1 MLAQDEDS
9 SLDGVGQEETP
20 PLMLR
25 EEAFIALERMIVTGQ
40 LAPGEWVSET
50 RLIEASGHSRASVRS
65 AVQRLQDQQLIKTF
79 PRRGAQI
86 CPIDYTTQFRAQ
98 ELRRVVEGLLARCAA
113 QRANQIQRS
122 RLREIALAFPAAA
135 SRNDQAAMTEL
146 DLENYSLI
154 LKAADNPFASKAM
167 VSVKGLSRRFWIL
180 NREEHGDIVQMA
192 AGHAAIASAIAD
204 ADPVAAEQA
213 VGRMVDYVE
222 KFTLKV
228 VGYNAG
234 S

>member
-1 MLAQDEDS
+1 MLAEGDETDS
-9 SLDGVGQEETP
+9 NAGEAR

-50 RLIEASGHSRASVRS
+50 RLIEVSGHSRASVRS
-65 AVQRLQDQQLIKTF
+65 AVQRLQDQQLIKTY

-98 ELRRVVEGLLARCAA
+98 ELRRAVEGLLARCAA
-113 QRANQIQRS
+113 ERANQRQR
-122 RLREIALAFPAAA
+122 RRFEEIAEAFPAAA
-135 SRNDQAAMTEL
+135 RQHNQAAMTEL
-146 DLENYSLI
+146 DLETFSLI

-180 NREEHGDIVQMA
+180 NHEEHGDLAQMA
-192 AGHAAIASAIAD
+192 AGHAAVASAIAEGN
-204 ADPVAAEQA
+204 PVAAEEA

-234 S
+234 R